1 MSKHVRNTA
10 TGKIIA
16 QSNRVTSKT
25 IYVPTKLRAHVQT
38 KPTSSGTRLSKAK

>member
-1 MSKHVRNTA
+1 MAKRTRNAA

-38 KPTSSGTRLSKAK
+38 KSTSSGTRLSKGQ